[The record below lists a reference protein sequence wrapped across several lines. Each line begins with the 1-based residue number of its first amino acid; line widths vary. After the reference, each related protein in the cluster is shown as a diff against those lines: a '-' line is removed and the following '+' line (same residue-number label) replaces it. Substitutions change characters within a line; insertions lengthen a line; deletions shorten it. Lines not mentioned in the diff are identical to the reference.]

1 MKRLLYALPVL
12 IFGVLAYFLFDSLI
26 GPPPTTLP
34 SVFLNKP
41 APDTVLPPLDAQAQG
56 FSRADLAKGQVTV
69 VNFFA
74 SNCAPCVVEAP
85 QLEILSRRGGFA
97 LVGIA
102 TKYGGAS
109 QNIAR
114 DARAFLVEY
123 GNPFSRI
130 GLDPDGKVAIEWGV
144 YGAPETFIV
153 DGKGVIR
160 AKFVGAIMA
169 DDVLAAIEKARL
181 NM

>member
-12 IFGVLAYFLFDSLI
+12 IFGVLAYFLFNSLM

-34 SVFLNKP
+34 SVFINKP
-41 APDTVLPPLDAQAQG
+41 APKTELPPLDAEAQG
-56 FSRADLAKGQVTV
+56 FGSVDLAKGQVTV

-74 SNCAPCVVEAP
+74 SNCPPCIVEAP
-85 QLEILSRRGGFA
+85 ELETLARHGGFA
-97 LVGIA
+97 LYGIA

-130 GLDPDGKVAIEWGV
+130 GVDPDGRVAIEWGV
-144 YGAPETFIV
+144 YGAPETFII

-160 AKFVGAIMA
+160 EKFVGAITA
-169 DDVLAAIEKARL
+169 KDVLAAIEKARL